1 MFLKISD
8 KTGHSRRDS
17 ITDIPLR
24 SQTGPPGR
32 FMVELA
38 GLYAPIAEDLESS
51 ARIFRDEL
59 ESDKAYIR
67 DLCRHVE
74 RYHGKRLRPALLLL
88 SGRACGRVTYEHRVL
103 AAVVEMVHI
112 ATLVHDD
119 VLDEADTRR
128 RAPTVNRMQ
137 GNEAAVLL
145 GDTLISHAYHLCSS
159 LESQEASRVI
169 ARTAA
174 IVCEGE
180 LLQVSQR
187 GNYDLAEAEYFEI
200 IERKTASLIGA
211 CCMLGARYAEA
222 DEKTV
227 VRLRDLGMA
236 VGTAFQIA
244 DDLLDLTGNEREVG
258 KSLGR
263 DVEMGKITLPI
274 IHFLRTNTARRG
286 EMQALLQDGS
296 ISDRS
301 SRIAAMLRASDSLEY
316 ATQKAHEILETAYA
330 VLAELPATDARESL
344 KTMTDFVMTRR
355 H

>member
-1 MFLKISD
+1 
-8 KTGHSRRDS
+8 
-17 ITDIPLR
+17 
-24 SQTGPPGR
+24 
-32 FMVELA
+32 MVELA

-51 ARIFRDEL
+51 ARIFADEL
-59 ESDKAYIR
+59 QSDKPFIR
-67 DLCRHVE
+67 DLCRHVD

-88 SGRACGRVTYEHRVL
+88 VGRACGSVRYEHRVL
-103 AAVVEMVHI
+103 AAVVERVHI

-128 RAPTVNRMQ
+128 RAATVNRLH
-137 GNEAAVLL
+137 GNEQAVLL
-145 GDTLISHAYHLCSS
+145 GDFLFSHAYHLCSS

-169 ARTAA
+169 AHTAA
-174 IVCEGE
+174 LVCEGE
-180 LLQVSQR
+180 MMQVANR
-187 GNYDLAEAEYFEI
+187 GNYALSEGEYFEI

-211 CCMLGARYAEA
+211 CCMLGARHAEA
-222 DEKTV
+222 DETTV
-227 VRLRDLGMA
+227 RRMRDLGLA
-236 VGTAFQIA
+236 IGNAFQIA

-274 IHFLRTNTARRG
+274 IHFLRTAASAARS
-286 EMQALLQDGS
+286 EMLATLQDGRGT
-296 ISDRS
+296 DRNA
-301 SRIAAMLRASDSLEY
+301 RIAGMLQESDSIEY

-330 VLAELPATDARESL
+330 ALQDLPPSEARESL